1 MNPMSVLKLKPLVE
15 AFRTNHPKVPAFF
28 SAAASS
34 VNVGSVVEVKVTT
47 AEGKEIISN
56 IKVTEQDVE
65 LLNEL
70 RGLMTEQ

>member
-1 MNPMSVLKLKPLVE
+1 MNPMAVLKLKPLVE

-28 SAAASS
+28 TAASS
-34 VNVGSVVEVKVTT
+34 AVNVGSVVEVKVTT

-65 LLNEL
+65 LFRELMALLNE
-70 RGLMTEQ
+70 Q